1 MKFICFNYCK
11 KKNLS
16 LEGGLWKTLVCFV
29 LASFPCKFLFFC
41 SCFTLG
47 VRCDRLAAS
56 CDISAPSLIMVLV
69 IHSVS
74 LLSSRVQIN

>member
-1 MKFICFNYCK
+1 MGNFGLFCLGIISVQV
-11 KKNLS
+11 S
-16 LEGGLWKTLVCFV
+16 L
-29 LASFPCKFLFFC
+29 FC